1 MTEPAVQTWRHSR
14 KGLITGT
21 IVSRSGEW
29 VDIRL
34 ASDHRLSYMAD
45 ANRGRVDGEGEVLRV
60 RESHLREVEA
70 AE

>member
-1 MTEPAVQTWRHSR
+1 MTEPAVQIWRHSR

-45 ANRGRVDGEGEVLRV
+45 ANRGRIDEEGEILRV
-60 RESHLREVEA
+60 RESHLTEVEA